1 MGVIATALQHMIAAG
16 MPHDQIVRA
25 VAAMEV
31 ATDTRSTGAKRQ
43 ARYRERNKGT
53 PMVTALRQGDD
64 MDCNP
69 LLPLAFDADNP
80 SLADRTVTAWN
91 AAAAQAGLGQARP
104 LDASRK
110 AKLAQRARSHGEP
123 AVFDAITNI
132 AASRFHCGGNARGW
146 KATLGW
152 LLESPGNFLK
162 ALELSDGA
170 VRAAPAMSEAQ
181 RAAYLAQLDA
191 RPWEKGPWGQGAPA
205 AWPGRRGSGQ
215 ALPVGALVRQVATQ
229 VAA

>member
-16 MPHDQIVRA
+16 KPHEQIVRA

-31 ATDTRSTGAKRQ
+31 ATDTRSAGAKRQ
-43 ARYRERNKGT
+43 ARYRERNKEASI
-53 PMVTALRQGDD
+53 MTALKHGDD
-64 MDCNP
+64 MDSAP
-69 LLPLAFDADNP
+69 LLPLSFDVETP
-80 SLADRTVTAWN
+80 SLADRMVEAWN
-91 AAAAQAGLGQARP
+91 AAATQAGLGQARP
-104 LDASRK
+104 LDAGRK
-110 AKLAQRARSHGEP
+110 AKLAQRAKVHGEQ
-123 AVFDAITNI
+123 AVFDAIANI

-162 ALELSDGA
+162 ALELGEGA

-191 RPWEKGPWGQGAPA
+191 RPWGQGASST
-205 AWPGRRGSGQ
+205 WPGRRGSGP
-215 ALPVGALVRQVATQ
+215 PVPIGALVRQVATR

>member
-16 MPHDQIVRA
+16 MPHEQIVRA

-31 ATDTRSTGAKRQ
+31 ATDTRSAGAKRQ
-43 ARYRERNKGT
+43 ARYRERNKEASL
-53 PMVTALRQGDD
+53 VTGLEHGGD
-64 MDCNP
+64 MDCAP
-69 LLPLAFDADNP
+69 RLPLFFDLESP
-80 SLADRTVTAWN
+80 SLADRMVAAWN
-91 AAAAQAGLGQARP
+91 AAAAQAGLSQARP
-104 LDASRK
+104 LDAGRK
-110 AKLAQRARSHGEP
+110 AKLAQRAKMHGEQ
-123 AVFDAITNI
+123 AVFDAIANI

-146 KATLGW
+146 KATPGW

-162 ALELSDGA
+162 ALELGEGA

-191 RPWEKGPWGQGAPA
+191 RPWGQGASA
-205 AWPGRRGSGQ
+205 AWPGRRGSG
-215 ALPVGALVRQVATQ
+215 APVPIGALVRQVATQ